1 MLSLYKITL
10 LCKMFNTTSAFIF
23 FVGTVAIVG
32 LVMFKKPRF
41 REGFATIALD
51 DAMPRCFTRDAD
63 AQALMANFQG
73 LKTVSPNS
81 NAAMA
86 YEELKLIL
94 TKVLCI
100 DADVTGMGM
109 GPYST
114 YGLAYANSHDIEPAA
129 SFVSRCIKG
138 AVRSRDIE
146 VAMATF
152 YNRGITLLGKMCYDE
167 KTRKW
172 AHDKFHTIITRATRN
187 VSDICAKQKATLD
200 RPAGPRDPGF
210 SQPRTSLEQ
219 GPYSIKGEFQYF

>member
-1 MLSLYKITL
+1 
-10 LCKMFNTTSAFIF
+10 MFNRTSAFIF

-32 LVMFKKPRF
+32 LVMWKKQPKL

-63 AQALMANFQG
+63 AQSLMANFQG
-73 LKTVSPNS
+73 LKTLSPNS

-100 DADVTGMGM
+100 DADITGMGM

-114 YGLAYANSHDIEPAA
+114 YQLPYATAHDIEPAA

-146 VAMATF
+146 VVMAAF
-152 YNRGITLLGKMCYDE
+152 YDRGLTLLNALCFDE
-167 KTRKW
+167 RTRKW
-172 AHDKFHTIITRATRN
+172 AQNKFHTIITRASRN
-187 VSDICAKQKATLD
+187 ISQNCLKEKASLD
-200 RPAGPRDPGF
+200 RPAGARDPGY
-210 SQPRTSLEQ
+210 SQQHTSLEQ
-219 GPYSIKGEFQYF
+219 GPYTIKGNFQYF

>member
-1 MLSLYKITL
+1 
-10 LCKMFNTTSAFIF
+10 MFDTTSAFIF
-23 FVGTVAIVG
+23 LVGTVAIVG
-32 LVMFKKPRF
+32 LVMFKKQPRV
-41 REGFATIALD
+41 REGFVTIALD

-63 AQALMANFQG
+63 AQSLIANFQG

-100 DADVTGMGM
+100 DADITGMGM

-152 YNRGITLLGKMCYDE
+152 YDRGITLLKALCYDE
-167 KTRKW
+167 KTRRW
-172 AHDKFHTIITRATRN
+172 AQDTFHQVIIRATRN
-187 VSDICAKQKATLD
+187 ITGNCLKPKASLD
-200 RPAGPRDPGF
+200 RPAGARDPGY
-210 SQPRTSLEQ
+210 SRPRTSLEQ
-219 GPYSIKGEFQYF
+219 SPYEIKGNFQYF

>member
-1 MLSLYKITL
+1 
-10 LCKMFNTTSAFIF
+10 MFDTTSAFIF
-23 FVGTVAIVG
+23 AVGTVAIVG
-32 LVMFKKPRF
+32 LVVWKKQKQPMV

-51 DAMPRCFTRDAD
+51 DPMPRCFTRDAD
-63 AQALMANFQG
+63 AQSLMANFQG

-100 DADVTGMGM
+100 DADITGMGM

-114 YGLAYANSHDIEPAA
+114 YGLAYATAHDIEPAA
-129 SFVSRCIKG
+129 SFVSRCIKK

-146 VAMATF
+146 VAMSTF
-152 YNRGITLLGKMCYDE
+152 YNRGITLLGALCYDE
-167 KTRKW
+167 VTRKW
-172 AHDKFHTIITRATRN
+172 AQEKFHTIITRATRN
-187 VSDICAKQKATLD
+187 ITQNCLKEKATLD

-219 GPYSIKGEFQYF
+219 SPYSIRGDFQYF